1 MHSRPRKPV
10 PNDLE
15 GAIAAE
21 YTFIA
26 RTSYRSVLK
35 PFAELLPM
43 KLLFVNVSF
52 LEIFDEFDRHQGKFA
67 LLTLAEPLIEHKDD
81 PTRYQRY
88 ISIKKPVLYN
98 IICIYMPKFSFLT
111 EVLNKRIK
119 QMIDYGHLKK
129 IYDKVVGD
137 NIKKKDSV
145 HRYREV
151 DNVMSLQQIMG
162 AFQLLLVLEGLA
174 GGLFLMEVMTAN
186 SEGIQQFMDFFH

>member
-1 MHSRPRKPV
+1 MLGGSVCTQQRKSRFAATTDYLSTYLVIIVNRPKEFSSFEILLFPFDHSTWVTLLIVLTTKWIGQAAWKNITHGLFSFARYSTRIHILSWLFSILILRSSYEGSIFRFMHSRPRKPV

-81 PTRYQRY
+81 PTRYQR
-88 ISIKKPVLYN
+88 P
-98 IICIYMPKFSFLT
+98 
-111 EVLNKRIK
+111 
-119 QMIDYGHLKK
+119 
-129 IYDKVVGD
+129 
-137 NIKKKDSV
+137 
-145 HRYREV
+145 
-151 DNVMSLQQIMG
+151 
-162 AFQLLLVLEGLA
+162 
-174 GGLFLMEVMTAN
+174 
-186 SEGIQQFMDFFH
+186 